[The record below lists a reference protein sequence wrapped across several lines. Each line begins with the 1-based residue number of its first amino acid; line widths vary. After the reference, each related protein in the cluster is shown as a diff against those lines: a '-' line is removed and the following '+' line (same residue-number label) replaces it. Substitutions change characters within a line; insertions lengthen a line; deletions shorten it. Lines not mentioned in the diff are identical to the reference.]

1 MGLKTGML
9 ESPLVVRVFDDTTSG
24 IVQSRRELDH
34 FLTGITRRH
43 PVPVECAPLYRT
55 GDYVFHG
62 NTLLWEYPRETPDG
76 DQLDVVEVIDS
87 MAPWRGVEH
96 VIANAEAKAARWDG
110 CQCRVERT
118 AGSGPRLS
126 VSPAMIRPPM
136 TGSAQPGE
144 VGSAVTNGRPQA
156 RTIPPS
162 HPGTRRRWWADHT
175 T

>member
-43 PVPVECAPLYRT
+43 PEEEELAPLYRT
-55 GDYVFHG
+55 VYHRIYWG
-62 NTLLWEYPRETPDG
+62 
-76 DQLDVVEVIDS
+76 
-87 MAPWRGVEH
+87 WRGVEH
-96 VIANAEAKAARWDG
+96 IIANAVAKVARWDG

-118 AGSGPRLS
+118 AR
-126 VSPAMIRPPM
+126 RPPM

-156 RTIPPS
+156 RTIPPEPS
-162 HPGTRRRWWADHT
+162 RYLAALVGL
-175 T
+175 